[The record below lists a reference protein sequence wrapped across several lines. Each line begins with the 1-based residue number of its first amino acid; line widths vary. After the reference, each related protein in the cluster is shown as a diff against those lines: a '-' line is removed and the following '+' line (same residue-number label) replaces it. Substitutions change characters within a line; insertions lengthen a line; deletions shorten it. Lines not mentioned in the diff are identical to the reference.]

1 VLAMWGHLTRQQDAT
16 GRAQA
21 SGGQGP
27 SILGAFKE
35 VREGMAQCTWG
46 FRTHRGLHCCP
57 DITPDASCIQVLH
70 KQGPLGL
77 YRGLPAQL
85 VGIMPEKAL
94 KLTL

>member
-1 VLAMWGHLTRQQDAT
+1 MRAVVVL
-16 GRAQA
+16 
-21 SGGQGP
+21 
-27 SILGAFKE
+27 
-35 VREGMAQCTWG
+35 
-46 FRTHRGLHCCP
+46 
-57 DITPDASCIQVLH
+57 QVIR